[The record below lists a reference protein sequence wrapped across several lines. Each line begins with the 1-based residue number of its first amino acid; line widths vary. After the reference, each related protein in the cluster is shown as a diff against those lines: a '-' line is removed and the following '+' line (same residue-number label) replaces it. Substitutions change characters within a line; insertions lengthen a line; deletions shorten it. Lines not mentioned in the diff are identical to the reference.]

1 MDTVGATGTDRDRLV
16 GGRVANFDATPH
28 RGSARLRARLLAL
41 DDREDGEKRVLMDKL
56 LRHKDC
62 HGRTVLHLAASLTD
76 SEAAAVITRWLL
88 TGAASGAAVRQALC
102 GRDAESGWTPAHRA
116 AYQGNWRA
124 FLTML
129 RRDRSALTWLDAES
143 LSPLDLYCEAYLPF
157 RETVGDRASFATS
170 SPTPRREVWVW
181 GANYDFQLGVP
192 NPTHL
197 GDAPQTE
204 FQRLQLPGPEAPW
217 PHDCHPAPCMPIVQV
232 ATASQHSLFLTVDGQ
247 VLAAGLGA
255 NGRLGLGVPPAAS
268 SHPTDAPAARHT
280 ASAARPYSCMHP
292 TRIPELEWPDD
303 RVLQVA
309 AGGNRSGA
317 LTCRGLVYHWGGD
330 VWQPRLV
337 HSLRKEA
344 VAHLSL
350 GAAHSLA
357 VARAGR
363 LYAAVASAPDA
374 FRQVVA
380 GVIGERP
387 VVSAAAG
394 DDLLCVALVRD
405 EATDDVF
412 VWTLGSP
419 TVRRVA
425 LPPLLTI
432 APATNRAWQRSP
444 RQVQRLA
451 EVAVGE
457 QLVVMRTP
465 DQRGYVLDL
474 AGEAVAKGRAHS
486 RHVNADPLSLPGMHR
501 AGVMSVTCGGRCVY
515 VVDRH
520 GCAWRWS
527 GDASRTKAGH
537 RWHRVHGL
545 RGVESMVATG
555 THAVAVVAERPIRV
569 PAHRE
574 DVGETF
580 RRPLPLSQ
588 LCERSLLP
596 CVCLDTA
603 LELLEHA
610 AMLGADTLAETCA
623 AFLQANLDI
632 LVATQHRRSIP
643 LERYPR
649 AITRMERYLEAR
661 TWRRCPW
668 AACLSSDAQMGGG
681 GGGAGQEVERL
692 LRRIEAA
699 VVVNSPRHLLF
710 GKTRNH
716 RPMAESMP
724 PVRED
729 AEEARRETAEE
740 APAASSTVAGPWGRM
755 GAAECR
761 RAAETPDLRQIMR
774 EEEEKQRR
782 VQMAAAR
789 WRRTPPPPPP
799 PSTRADGGSRRLA
812 SLPMPVAVR
821 RSAPLLTPPA
831 AAHTAASS
839 PTGSTTSPGSFRELL
854 FQEAALAGSHA
865 FGSAVTPPHAWR
877 RSDTARSAT
886 TAAASVKSIAQIESE
901 ERQHQAELEEALW
914 LTEQIHR
921 IEQAERQCTP
931 ATGHRRARTRAP
943 RPRHAVRAH
952 HSHT

>member
-1 MDTVGATGTDRDRLV
+1 MDTVSATGTDRDRLV
-16 GGRVANFDATPH
+16 GGRVAIFDAVPPG
-28 RGSARLRARLLAL
+28 GSARLRARLLAL
-41 DDREDGEKRVLMDKL
+41 GDREDSEKRALMDKL

-116 AYQGNWRA
+116 AYHGNWRA
-124 FLTML
+124 FLALL

-143 LSPLDLYCEAYLPF
+143 LSPLDLYCETYLPL
-157 RETVGDRASFATS
+157 RETTANPTACATC
-170 SPTPRREVWVW
+170 SPTPRREAWVW

-232 ATASQHSLFLTVDGQ
+232 ATASQHSLFLTADGQ

-255 NGRLGLGVPPAAS
+255 NGRLGLGGPPTAS

-280 ASAARPYSCMHP
+280 ASGARPYSCMHP

-380 GVIGERP
+380 GVIGERQ

-412 VWTLGSP
+412 VWTLGNP

-432 APATNRAWQRSP
+432 APAMNRAWQRSP

-451 EVAVGE
+451 EVAAGE

-474 AGEAVAKGRAHS
+474 ADEVVATGRAPS
-486 RHVNADPLSLPGMHR
+486 RHVNADPLSLPGTHR
-501 AGVMSVTCGGRCVY
+501 VGVMGIACGGRCVY
-515 VVDRH
+515 VVDRY
-520 GCAWRWS
+520 GCAWRWG
-527 GDASRTKAGH
+527 GDGSRTKAGH

-545 RGVESMVATG
+545 RGVESMAATG
-555 THAVAVVAERPIRV
+555 THAIAVVVERPIWA

-574 DVGETF
+574 DAGETR

-623 AFLQANLDI
+623 AFVRANLDI

-643 LERYPR
+643 LERYPH

-661 TWRRCPW
+661 TWRRRQW
-668 AACLSSDAQMGGG
+668 AACLGGDAQMGGA
-681 GGGAGQEVERL
+681 AGQEVERL

-699 VVVNSPRHLLF
+699 AVVNSPRHLPS
-710 GKTRNH
+710 GRPRNH
-716 RPMAESMP
+716 RPTGESMP

-729 AEEARRETAEE
+729 AEEARREAAEE
-740 APAASSTVAGPWGRM
+740 APAASSTVAGPWGRT
-755 GAAECR
+755 GATEYR

-782 VQMAAAR
+782 AQTAAAR

-799 PSTRADGGSRRLA
+799 PPSTRADGGSGRVA
-812 SLPMPVAVR
+812 SLPMPVAAR
-821 RSAPLLTPPA
+821 RPAPLLTPPV
-831 AAHTAASS
+831 AAHTAANS

-854 FQEAALAGSHA
+854 YQEAAIAGSHA

-877 RSDTARSAT
+877 RSDTARYG
-886 TAAASVKSIAQIESE
+886 TAAAAPVKSIAQIESE
-901 ERQHQAELEEALW
+901 ERQHQAELAEALW

-943 RPRHAVRAH
+943 RPRHAVRTC
-952 HSHT
+952 HSYT